1 MSDTVTIK
9 IGAVQKINFILDD
22 HQKLINMCGMPD
34 VIKHSLHKDIVTVK
48 HILGNGGTENKGVK
62 K

>member
-1 MSDTVTIK
+1 MSDTITIK

-22 HQKLINMCGMPD
+22 HQKLINMCKMPD
-34 VIKHSLHKDIVTVK
+34 IIKYSLHKDIVTVK